1 MLVHIGWFVLG
12 TVLLVLASDSLTRG
26 AAGLMLRGGAGGYGV
41 GLASTALGGL
51 VPALAVMVA
60 AALAD
65 QPELA
70 LGALVGGGIAQ
81 LALVLGI
88 AALAASLHS
97 RLRLF
102 VWVKPA
108 LIAGIVLLWLLC
120 ADAQLGLVDGVILIV
135 AYLVVAMLVVRAA
148 RREDEGVRNE
158 LAEATGTSMLV
169 WRDTT
174 RLVIGLVILPFAAL
188 WMVEGTLGLAPA
200 LGVSPIVL
208 GVILLGLGTALAS
221 LPHAVQAA
229 RRGHGDFA
237 LGHALGAALGSV
249 LLLIGILAVWR
260 TPGVAQSLQRVEL
273 PALFALAVALYPMMR
288 SDSELSR
295 REGGVLVALYV
306 VFLIG
311 EVWLT
316 AGT

>member
-26 AAGLMLRGGAGGYGV
+26 TAGLMLRGGAGGYGV
-41 GLASTALGGL
+41 GLGSTALGAL
-51 VPALAVMVA
+51 VPALAVMLA
-60 AALAD
+60 AAFVD

-70 LGALVGGGIAQ
+70 LGALVGGSIAQ

-88 AALAASLHS
+88 AALAASLRS

-108 LIAGIVLLWLLC
+108 LIAGTVLLWLLC
-120 ADAQLGLVDGVILIV
+120 ADAKLGVIDGVILIV
-135 AYLVVAMLVVRAA
+135 VYLVVAVLVVRAA

-174 RLVIGLVILPFAAL
+174 RLVIGVVILPFAAL
-188 WMVEGTLGLAPA
+188 WMVESTLGLAPQ

-208 GVILLGLGTALAS
+208 GVTLLGFGTALAS
-221 LPHAVQAA
+221 VPHGVQAA
-229 RRGHGDFA
+229 RRGQGDFA

-260 TPGVAQSLQRVEL
+260 TPGAAQSLQRIEL
-273 PALFALAVALYPMMR
+273 PALFALSLALYPMMR

-295 REGGVLVALYV
+295 SEGGVLVALYAA
-306 VFLIG
+306 FLIG
-311 EVWLT
+311 EVWLV
-316 AGT
+316 AGG

>member
-26 AAGLMLRGGAGGYGV
+26 AAGLMLRAGAGGYGV

-51 VPALAVMVA
+51 VPALAVMLA
-60 AALAD
+60 AAFVD

-70 LGALVGGGIAQ
+70 LGALVGGSLAQ

-88 AALAASLHS
+88 AALAASLRS

-102 VWVKPA
+102 AWVKPA
-108 LIAGIVLLWLLC
+108 LIAGTVLLWLVC
-120 ADAQLGLVDGVILIV
+120 ADARLGVFDGVVLIAAWLV
-135 AYLVVAMLVVRAA
+135 AAGLVVRAS
-148 RREDEGVRNE
+148 RREAEDVRNE

-174 RLVIGLVILPFAAL
+174 RFAVGAVILPFAAL
-188 WMVEGTLGLAPA
+188 WMVEAAVGLAPR

-208 GVILLGLGTALAS
+208 GVLLLGLGTALAS
-221 LPHAVQAA
+221 VPHGVQAA

-249 LLLIGILAVWR
+249 LLLVGILAVWR
-260 TPGVAQSLQRVEL
+260 TPGVAQSLLRVEL
-273 PALFALAVALYPMMR
+273 PALFALGLALYPMMR

-295 REGGVLVALYV
+295 SEGGVLVALYAA
-306 VFLIG
+306 FLAG
-311 EVWLT
+311 EIWLV
-316 AGT
+316 AG